1 VGCHRPTPP
10 ASLLLSL
17 LSPSLLSLPL
27 VTLLLL
33 LLLRT
38 KPPLLLLLL
47 LLPSSLFAA
56 STTGISGGAV
66 Y

>member
-1 VGCHRPTPP
+1 LPSAGALSPPDTAP

-27 VTLLLL
+27 VALLLL
-33 LLLRT
+33 LGVRIHL
-38 KPPLLLLLL
+38 
-47 LLPSSLFAA
+47 SY
-56 STTGISGGAV
+56 I